1 MQRKAVKR
9 TFLVRYLFTHT
20 KKRRVILPRLV
31 NLEAR
36 VKIIENDSLKYA
48 KLYLVREQADLRETL
63 AARLQHLPAEQIKQA
78 VLKWLDD
85 TKDASLALLEQNL
98 PPTHESDLAQEEL
111 SPALKAAAFKA
122 WAESHSCGLPLLSDE
137 AISRESIYSDE
148 RL

>member
-1 MQRKAVKR
+1 M
-9 TFLVRYLFTHT
+9 
-20 KKRRVILPRLV
+20 
-31 NLEAR
+31 
-36 VKIIENDSLKYA
+36 
-48 KLYLVREQADLRETL
+48 REQADLRQTL

-85 TKDASLALLEQNL
+85 TKDASLALLEQTL
-98 PPTHESDLAQEEL
+98 PPTQESKQEEL
-111 SPALKAAAFKA
+111 SPAEKAAAFRA